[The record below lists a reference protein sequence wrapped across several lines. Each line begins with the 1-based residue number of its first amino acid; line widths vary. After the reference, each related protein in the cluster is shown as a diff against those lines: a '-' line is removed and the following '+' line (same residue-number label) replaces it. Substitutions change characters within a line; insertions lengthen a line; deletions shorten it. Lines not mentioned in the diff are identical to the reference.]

1 VEGRD
6 TRGSFAIARMIAEY
20 TAPVTAV
27 DRRTFVS
34 AAVAA
39 LAASGRA
46 GRPAAAAV
54 PEATG
59 RTWRVDGARL
69 ARRLKDLSRFG
80 ANAQGGV
87 SRVAFSPADVE
98 GRAFVM
104 EMMRGAGLEVRV
116 DPVGN
121 IFGRRT
127 GLLPAA
133 APILFGSHIDSVP
146 EGGNYDGDVGSM
158 SAIEV
163 AQVLGEKGYRNRN
176 PLEVAIWCDEESGLT
191 GSRGFVGDLT
201 TEDLARPSRNG
212 APLAEN
218 IRRLGGDPE
227 RLAEARHAKGAVAAY
242 LELHIEQGGTLDAAG
257 IPIGVVEGIVG
268 IHHYE
273 VTVRGFANHAG
284 TTPMD
289 KRRNALLA
297 ASEIV
302 LAVDRIV
309 RSVPGRQVGTVG
321 RLVVRPGA
329 PNVIP
334 GEASFTIELRDLK
347 AETIESLWSRIEPE
361 ARAIVERQGCTM
373 EYVLSPPDRPALT
386 DARMRD
392 LIAGVADDLGLRHLS
407 LPSGAGH
414 DAQEL
419 ARIAPMGMIF
429 IPSVGGISHSPKE
442 YSRPEDIANG
452 ANVLL
457 QAVLRLDQ
465 GALEAGS

>member
-1 VEGRD
+1 MP
-6 TRGSFAIARMIAEY
+6 TI
-20 TAPVTAV
+20 
-27 DRRTFVS
+27 DRRTFVR
-34 AAVAA
+34 VAA
-39 LAASGRA
+39 GALTAATAGLARA
-46 GRPAAAAV
+46 RPAGGEV
-54 PEATG
+54 PEAGG
-59 RTWRVDGARL
+59 RTWRVDAGRL
-69 ARRLKDLSRFG
+69 ERRLRDLSRFG
-80 ANAQGGV
+80 ANPQGGV

-98 GRAFVM
+98 GRAFTM
-104 EMMRGAGLEVRV
+104 EMMRAAKLEVRV
-116 DPVGN
+116 DSVGN
-121 IFGRRT
+121 IFGRRP
-127 GLLPAA
+127 GLDAGA
-133 APILFGSHIDSVP
+133 APLLFGSHIDSVP

-163 AQVLGEKGYRNRN
+163 AQVLGEKGYRNRH

-218 IRRLGGDPE
+218 IRRLGGDPA
-227 RLAEARHAKGAVAAY
+227 RLAEARHAPGSVAAY

-321 RLVVRPGA
+321 RLVARPGA

-334 GEASFTIELRDLK
+334 GEVSFTIELRDLK
-347 AETIESLWSRIEPE
+347 TETIESRWPRIEFE
-361 ARAIVERQGCTM
+361 ARAIVEAVHDDTCRPPGPARADRAH
-373 EYVLSPPDRPALT
+373 LRGSDRRSPTTPGP
-386 DARMRD
+386 
-392 LIAGVADDLGLRHLS
+392 LS

-414 DAQEL
+414 DAQSWP
-419 ARIAPMGMIF
+419 ASPMGMIF
-429 IPSVGGISHSPKE
+429 VPSVA
-442 YSRPEDIANG
+442 PEDIANG
-452 ANVLL
+452 ANVLPERCC
-457 QAVLRLDQ
+457 A
-465 GALEAGS
+465 

>member
-1 VEGRD
+1 M
-6 TRGSFAIARMIAEY
+6 AAAR
-20 TAPVTAV
+20 P
-27 DRRTFVS
+27 S
-34 AAVAA
+34 
-39 LAASGRA
+39 ASGAARA
-46 GRPAAAAV
+46 ATRAL

-59 RTWRVDGARL
+59 RAWRVDALRL
-69 ARRLKDLSRFG
+69 ARRLGDLSRFG
-80 ANAQGGV
+80 ANPQGGV
-87 SRVAFSPADVE
+87 SRVAFSAADVE
-98 GRAFVM
+98 GRAFAM
-104 EMMRGAGLEVRV
+104 DMMRSAGLEVRI
-116 DPVGN
+116 DPAGN
-121 IFGRRT
+121 ILGGRA
-127 GLLPAA
+127 GLELGLP
-133 APILFGSHIDSVP
+133 PILFGSHIDSVP

-163 AQVLGEKGYRNRN
+163 AEVLREQGYRNRH

-191 GSRGFVGDLT
+191 GSRGFVGDLSAD
-201 TEDLARPSRNG
+201 EVGKPARNG
-212 APLAEN
+212 TVLAEN
-218 IRRLGGDPE
+218 IRRIGGDPA
-227 RLAEARHAKGAVAAY
+227 RLADARHERGSVAAY

-257 IPIGVVEGIVG
+257 VPIGVVEGIVG

-273 VTVRGFANHAG
+273 STVRGFANHAG

-289 KRRNALLA
+289 HRQNALLA
-297 ASEIV
+297 TSEIV

-309 RSVPGRQVGTVG
+309 RAEPGRQVGMVG

-334 GEASFTIELRDLK
+334 GQVDFTVELRDLRT
-347 AETIESLWSRIEPE
+347 ETIERLWSRIEPE
-361 ARAIVERQGCTM
+361 ARAIAQRQGCTF
-373 EYVLSPPDRPALT
+373 EYVLRPPDRPALT
-386 DARMRD
+386 DPRLRVLLAS
-392 LIAGVADDLGLRHLS
+392 VADELGLRHLD

-442 YSRPEDIANG
+442 LSRSEDVARG

-465 GALEAGS
+465 GALAVTAPVAGGGTVP

>member
-1 VEGRD
+1 MSEWDR
-6 TRGSFAIARMIAEY
+6 RSFLRATGAA
-20 TAPVTAV
+20 TAV
-27 DRRTFVS
+27 
-34 AAVAA
+34 
-39 LAASGRA
+39 LAAGGRA
-46 GRPAAAAV
+46 TGRAFSAV
-54 PEATG
+54 PEASG

-69 ARRLKDLSRFG
+69 EQRLKGLSRFG
-80 ANAQGGV
+80 ANPQGGV

-104 EMMRGAGLEVRV
+104 EMMRGAGLQVRV
-116 DPVGN
+116 DPAGN
-121 IFGRRT
+121 ILGRRP
-127 GLLPAA
+127 GLKPEA

-163 AQVLGEKGYRNRN
+163 AQVLGEKGYRNRH

-201 TEDLARPSRNG
+201 TEDLARPGRNG
-212 APLAEN
+212 TPLAEN
-218 IRRLGGDPE
+218 IRRLGGDPA
-227 RLAEARHAKGAVAAY
+227 RLAEARRAKGSVAAY

-257 IPIGVVEGIVG
+257 VPIGVVEGIVG

-289 KRRNALLA
+289 RRRNALLA

-302 LAVDRIV
+302 LAVDTLV
-309 RSVPGRQVGTVG
+309 RAVPGRQVGTVG

-347 AETIESLWSRIEPE
+347 TETIESLWSRIEPE

-373 EYVLSPPDRPALT
+373 EYVLPPPDRPALT
-386 DARMRD
+386 DVRMRD
-392 LIAGVADDLGLRHLS
+392 LITGVADDLGLRHVS

-419 ARIAPMGMIF
+419 AHIAPMGMIF
-429 IPSVGGISHSPKE
+429 VPSVGGISHSPKE
-442 YSRPEDIANG
+442 LSRPEDIANG

-457 QAVLRLDQ
+457 QTVLRLDQ
-465 GALEAGS
+465 GALPEA

>member
-1 VEGRD
+1 MPR
-6 TRGSFAIARMIAEY
+6 I
-20 TAPVTAV
+20 
-27 DRRTFVS
+27 DRRTFVRG
-34 AAVAA
+34 AAAG
-39 LAASGRA
+39 LAAAAAGLARA
-46 GRPAAAAV
+46 RPARAAV

-59 RTWRVDGARL
+59 RTWRVD
-69 ARRLKDLSRFG
+69 ARRLERRLQDLSRFG
-80 ANAQGGV
+80 ANSQGGV

-98 GRAFVM
+98 GRTFAM
-104 EMMRGAGLEVRV
+104 EMMRAAKLDVRI

-121 IFGRRT
+121 ILGRRP
-127 GLLPAA
+127 GLDADA
-133 APILFGSHIDSVP
+133 APILFGSHVDSVP

-163 AQVLGEKGYRNRN
+163 AHVLGEKGYRNRH

-191 GSRGFVGDLT
+191 GSRGFVGDIAPEEL
-201 TEDLARPSRNG
+201 ERPARNG
-212 APLAEN
+212 TLLAEN
-218 IRRLGGDPE
+218 IRRIGGDPA
-227 RLAEARHAKGAVAAY
+227 RLATARHEPGSIAAY

-257 IPIGVVEGIVG
+257 VPIGVVEGIVG

-289 KRRNALLA
+289 KRHNALLA

-309 RSVPGRQVGTVG
+309 RARPGRHVGTVG
-321 RLVVRPGA
+321 RLSVRPGA

-334 GEASFTIELRDLK
+334 GEVA
-347 AETIESLWSRIEPE
+347 IESLWSAIEAE
-361 ARAIVERQGCTM
+361 ARAIAERQGCTLD
-373 EYVLSPPDRPALT
+373 YVLRPPDRPALS
-386 DARMRD
+386 DARMRA
-392 LIAGVADDLGLRHLS
+392 IITSAADELGLRHLN

-429 IPSVGGISHSPKE
+429 VPSVNGISHSPKE
-442 YSRPEDIANG
+442 RSRPEDIASG

-457 QAVLRLDQ
+457 QSVLRLDQ
-465 GALEAGS
+465 GALERVS